1 MDLYKYA
8 LAGVKIIMPSK
19 ERNNLRAENYI
30 LDQIVSSPK
39 EIREEEKSLYRDYK
53 NYIFIGWSDS
63 YEKERQEW
71 RDFFESLKDLEKKT
85 TVEVKCG
92 YNLYDYTSRNIIV
105 IMPEKE
111 RKKVRAERSVM
122 EKIISH
128 PSEISL
134 FPELN
139 LKRQGNY
146 VFLGW
151 GDSNEE
157 ERAEWRKFHS

>member
-30 LDQIVSSPK
+30 LEQIVSSPK
-39 EIREEEKSLYRDYK
+39 EIKEEDKPLFRDHRK
-53 NYIFIGWSDS
+53 YIFIGWTDS
-63 YEKERQEW
+63 YEKERELW
-71 RDFFESLKDLEKKT
+71 RDFFNSLRELELRT
-85 TVEVKCG
+85 TLSVKCG
-92 YNLYDYTSRNIIV
+92 YNLHDYTSRNIIV

-111 RKKVRAERSVM
+111 KKKVRAERSVM

-128 PSEISL
+128 PSEIRF
-134 FPELN
+134 FPELD

-157 ERAEWRKFHS
+157 EREEWRKFHS